1 MTAQANESQLN
12 ATLDLPAIPVT
23 SPPAADET
31 PAPATI
37 HTAAVHLVTPNRAE
51 QARRAR
57 LENQTRR
64 LLVGADYWM
73 RSRVRDPDGGDSAAS
88 DILEQ
93 EKALR
98 ARIRNEKEE
107 GSRKHDRLP
116 LSLRRIP
123 LYVLGF
129 DSALLIYFFA
139 GITNVDWSSPLSFA
153 LAVAVVL
160 ASMVTLLAYGCL
172 TFAGYRL
179 RLHKTDEGRI
189 DWGESD
195 ALARA
200 ALGTSMVVIAVIAA
214 LMFLRMRTE
223 VLYALGPQAQLTA
236 LVIGLALAVVSATA
250 NLLVIAIHAA
260 DGSRE
265 TVSLDRQSAAIRRL
279 YAKAERMR
287 ARAAQQAE
295 SPLSDGPSAS
305 YRQ

>member
-1 MTAQANESQLN
+1 MTTQANENPLN
-12 ATLDLPAIPVT
+12 AASDLPAIQTT

-31 PAPATI
+31 PASGKVVTG
-37 HTAAVHLVTPNRAE
+37 AVYTVTPDLAE
-51 QARRAR
+51 QARLRR
-57 LENQTRR
+57 LENHTRR
-64 LLVGADYWM
+64 LLVGADYRM

-88 DILEQ
+88 DIWEQ

-98 ARIRNEKEE
+98 ARIRNEKER

-116 LSLRRIP
+116 PSLRRIP

-153 LAVAVVL
+153 LAVAIIL

-179 RLHKTDEGRI
+179 RGHKTNEGRI

-223 VLYALGPQAQLTA
+223 VLYALGTQAQLTA
-236 LVIGLALAVVSATA
+236 LVIGIALAVVSMAA

-265 TVSLDRQSAAIRRL
+265 TADLDRQSAAIRRL

-287 ARAAQQAE
+287 AQAAQAADSQ
-295 SPLSDGPSAS
+295 LSDRLPTD
-305 YRQ
+305 

>member
-1 MTAQANESQLN
+1 MTTQADDGQFN
-12 ATLDLPAIPVT
+12 ATSDLPAIPVT
-23 SPPAADET
+23 SPPAAVET
-31 PAPATI
+31 PASGTVLTGTVRP
-37 HTAAVHLVTPNRAE
+37 VTPNRAE
-51 QARRAR
+51 QARQRR
-57 LENQTRR
+57 LEDRTRR
-64 LLVGADYWM
+64 LLVGAEQRL

-98 ARIRNEKEE
+98 ARIRGEKEE

-139 GITNVDWSSPLSFA
+139 GITNVDWTSPLSFA
-153 LAVAVVL
+153 LAVAVIL

-179 RLHKTDEGRI
+179 RGHKTEEGRI
-189 DWGESD
+189 NWGESD
-195 ALARA
+195 ALARV
-200 ALGTSMVVIAVIAA
+200 ALGTSIVVIAVIAA

-223 VLYALGPQAQLTA
+223 VLYALGTQAQLTA
-236 LVIGLALAVVSATA
+236 LVIGLALAVVSAAA

-260 DGSRE
+260 DGSHE
-265 TVSLDRQSAAIRRL
+265 TASLDRQSAAIRRL

-287 ARAAQQAE
+287 ARAAQQ
-295 SPLSDGPSAS
+295 D
-305 YRQ
+305 